1 MVYESQTGV
10 DKSAAKVDK
19 STVAVY
25 GSQTDV
31 DKSAVVTD
39 KSAAVAAGSVQEQVN
54 FQYFCCTVGDS
65 LKAADKLPVVS
76 VKCPAVA
83 NESPQIKN

>member
-1 MVYESQTGV
+1 MYESQTGV

-25 GSQTDV
+25 ESQTDV

-39 KSAAVAAGSVQEQVN
+39 KSAAVAAESVQDQVN
-54 FQYFCCTVGDS
+54 FHYLCCTVGES
-65 LKAADKLPVVS
+65 LKAADKS
-76 VKCPAVA
+76 ISSC
-83 NESPQIKN
+83 S